1 MKDEYNE
8 NIINYKSILGEK
20 IETYK
25 ADHLTAVLIANRI
38 KKEQEEKLK
47 ILINNQYY
55 KILASQSKINPNI
68 LL

>member
-38 KKEQEEKLK
+38 KKE
-47 ILINNQYY
+47 
-55 KILASQSKINPNI
+55 
-68 LL
+68 